1 MASTKSETVQRTTW
15 AGEGDDAS
23 RPDQRAMRPRIAP
36 RPTDEASLPA
46 TQSAFYELICIGWLA
61 LAATSLWIAILY

>member
-1 MASTKSETVQRTTW
+1 MTPVGPTKGPCAPASLR
-15 AGEGDDAS
+15 G
-23 RPDQRAMRPRIAP
+23 R
-36 RPTDEASLPA
+36 TDEASLPA

>member
-1 MASTKSETVQRTTW
+1 MASKSDSVQRTIW
-15 AGEGDDAS
+15 AGEGDDAG
-23 RPDQRAMRPRIAP
+23 RHGRRVTRPRIAP
-36 RPTDEASLPA
+36 RPKDEASLPA